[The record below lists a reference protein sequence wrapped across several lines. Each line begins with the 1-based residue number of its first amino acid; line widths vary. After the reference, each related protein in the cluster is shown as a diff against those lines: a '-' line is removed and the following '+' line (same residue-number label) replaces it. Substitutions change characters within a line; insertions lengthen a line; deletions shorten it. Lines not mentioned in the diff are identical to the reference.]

1 MESRAI
7 VITQGRNPGKK
18 ARMKKTLVI
27 EFEYDESTDDL
38 CKAVGI
44 ADAKWQER
52 IGDAILDSDSPSS
65 LVDILT
71 MFEAGAISG
80 PEFIGLAMGG
90 AQVVLRRAMG
100 WVLKVR
106 VERSIEHAKAGKDKN
121 DAL

>member
-7 VITQGRNPGKK
+7 VITPGRNPGKG

-38 CKAVGI
+38 FKAVGI
-44 ADAKWQER
+44 TDEKWQER
-52 IGDAILDSDSPSS
+52 IGDAILYSDSPSFI
-65 LVDILT
+65 VDILT

-90 AQVVLRRAMG
+90 AQVVLKGAMG
-100 WVLKVR
+100 RVLKAR
-106 VERSIEHAKAGKDKN
+106 AERIIEHAKAGKEKN

>member
-1 MESRAI
+1 
-7 VITQGRNPGKK
+7 
-18 ARMKKTLVI
+18 MKKTLVI
-27 EFEYDESTDDL
+27 EFEYDESTDEL

-44 ADAKWQER
+44 TDAKWQER
-52 IGDAILDSDSPSS
+52 IGDAILDSDNPSS

-90 AQVVLRRAMG
+90 AQVVLKGAMG
-100 WVLKVR
+100 RVLKAR
-106 VERSIEHAKAGKDKN
+106 AERFIEHAKAGKEKS